1 MNRVV
6 IIEDEIPAANRL
18 KKMLTQ
24 LRPDIQITY
33 QADSIR
39 EAVNYFQQ
47 YNSDQLIFMDIH
59 LADGLSFEIFKQV
72 RVTTPVIFITAYD
85 QYAIQAFKVNSIDYL
100 LKPIDESELKN
111 ALEKFDRQ
119 NNNQSINLQEKMLLL
134 LNQMSAPA
142 RKERIMIKRGQQLS
156 YLKIE
161 QIAYFFAEGKFSYA
175 VDLEH
180 NKYILDD
187 NLSLLEPELDSRCF
201 FRINRSLIVHIDSI
215 IKVHT
220 WAGNRLQLELKW
232 QAFTDTIVSR
242 EKVGSFKE
250 WLGGTNN

>member
-18 KKMLTQ
+18 KKMLSQ

-39 EAVNYFQQ
+39 EAVNYLQQ
-47 YNSDQLIFMDIH
+47 NNSDQLIFMDIH

-119 NNNQSINLQEKMLLL
+119 NNNQSGNLQEQMLQL
-134 LNQMSAPA
+134 LNQMSAPV

-156 YLKIE
+156 Y
-161 QIAYFFAEGKFSYA
+161 
-175 VDLEH
+175 
-180 NKYILDD
+180 
-187 NLSLLEPELDSRCF
+187 
-201 FRINRSLIVHIDSI
+201 
-215 IKVHT
+215 IK
-220 WAGNRLQLELKW
+220 N
-232 QAFTDTIVSR
+232 
-242 EKVGSFKE
+242 
-250 WLGGTNN
+250 

>member
-18 KKMLTQ
+18 KKMLSQ

-39 EAVNYFQQ
+39 EAVNYLQQ
-47 YNSDQLIFMDIH
+47 NNSDQLIFMDIH

-119 NNNQSINLQEKMLLL
+119 NNNQSANLQEQMLQL
-134 LNQMSAPA
+134 LNQMSAPV

-156 YLKIE
+156 YLKTE

-175 VDLEH
+175 VDQQH

-187 NLSLLEPELDSRCF
+187 NLSILESGLDPRYF

-215 IKVHT
+215 VKVHA

-232 QAFTDTIVSR
+232 QAMTDTIVSR

-250 WLGGTNN
+250 WLGGINN

>member
-85 QYAIQAFKVNSIDYL
+85 QYAIQAF
-100 LKPIDESELKN
+100 
-111 ALEKFDRQ
+111 
-119 NNNQSINLQEKMLLL
+119 
-134 LNQMSAPA
+134 
-142 RKERIMIKRGQQLS
+142 
-156 YLKIE
+156 
-161 QIAYFFAEGKFSYA
+161 
-175 VDLEH
+175 
-180 NKYILDD
+180 
-187 NLSLLEPELDSRCF
+187 
-201 FRINRSLIVHIDSI
+201 
-215 IKVHT
+215 
-220 WAGNRLQLELKW
+220 
-232 QAFTDTIVSR
+232 
-242 EKVGSFKE
+242 
-250 WLGGTNN
+250 

>member
-1 MNRVV
+1 
-6 IIEDEIPAANRL
+6 
-18 KKMLTQ
+18 MLTQ
-24 LRPDIQITY
+24 VKPDIHISF

-39 EAVNYFQQ
+39 EAVNYLQQ
-47 YNSDQLIFMDIH
+47 NNSDQLIFMDIH

-72 RVTTPVIFITAYD
+72 RVTTPVIFTTAYD

-119 NNNQSINLQEKMLLL
+119 NNNQSGNLQEQMLQL
-134 LNQMSAPA
+134 LNQMSAPV

-156 YLKIE
+156 YLKTE

-175 VDLEH
+175 VDQQH

-187 NLSLLEPELDSRCF
+187 NLSILEPGLDPRYF

-215 IKVHT
+215 VKVHA

-232 QAFTDTIVSR
+232 QAMADTIVSR
-242 EKVGSFKE
+242 EKVGLFKE
-250 WLGGTNN
+250 WLGGNNNQLN